1 MLLLLSAMLFQVDL
15 PSLRV
20 GSKAPQLQVQSW
32 LKGEPTRIK
41 KGQITV
47 VDFWATWCNPCLAVL
62 PHLGKLQTQYKN
74 KGVAV
79 IALAA
84 PDNYGNNKKAVE
96 AFVNKNPNLF
106 TVRVGWDK
114 ETVKGYQGVFRGE
127 TAWKYLGG
135 AKAQAIP
142 TTFVIDQNGTVAYIG
157 LPTAAD
163 AVIKNLING
172 TFNMKQ
178 ATIEYAE
185 KKSAEGS
192 IQRYY
197 DYIKA
202 KDFKTAFAF
211 GRKQSAGALRNDP
224 RALWLMAD
232 AVVSADTPSDQRDL
246 AFAGEAITR
255 ALHLANNQDP
265 LMLKTFAQYL
275 ILTGDKAKAIKTLE
289 KAISLAAGPDLKSL
303 KKIRADMETGS

>member
-1 MLLLLSAMLFQVDL
+1 MLHLLTTMLIHLEL
-15 PSLRV
+15 PRLQV
-20 GSKAPQLQVQSW
+20 GSKAPQLQIQSW

-41 KGQITV
+41 KGQVTV

-62 PHLGKLQTQYKN
+62 PHLGKLQTKYKN
-74 KGVAV
+74 NGVII

-84 PDNYGNNKKAVE
+84 PDNCGNNKKAVK
-96 AFVNKNPNLF
+96 AFVHKNPSLF
-106 TVRVGWDK
+106 TVRVGWDT
-114 ETVKGYQGVFRGE
+114 ETNKGYQGVFRGE

-142 TTFVIDQNGTVAYIG
+142 TTFVIDQNGTIAYIG

-178 ATIEYAE
+178 ATVEYAE

-202 KDFKTAFAF
+202 KEFKTAFEF
-211 GRKQSAGALRNDP
+211 GRKQSKGALRNDP

-232 AVVSADTPSDQRDL
+232 VVVSSDTPSDQRDL
-246 AFAGEAITR
+246 VFAGEAIAR
-255 ALHLANNQDP
+255 ALGFVNNEDP
-265 LMLKTFAQYL
+265 LMLKTYALYQNL
-275 ILTGDKAKAIKTLE
+275 SGNKTGAIKTLE
-289 KAISLAAGPDLKSL
+289 KAIRLAAGPDREGL
-303 KKIRADMETGS
+303 KKLRTDMESGS